1 LLGPTVSIAHVELA
15 VAANDAG
22 SALRVSAFASE
33 APAGN
38 LLDQGLDA
46 FGALEEE
53 AATDQVHPVA
63 QRLSDE
69 FARLNCPF
77 DQRTRFPS
85 DGIAFCA
92 AALLKRAEALP
103 LCGAELAPTRFEAS
117 IDTAETAAKPGG
129 GVLEQSVVVAAGAAL
144 VGPDCMGI
152 REERL
157 SEERLPRLR
166 EQ

>member
-1 LLGPTVSIAHVELA
+1 LLGPTVSIAQVELA

-22 SALRVSAFASE
+22 SALVVSAFTSE
-33 APAGN
+33 APAGD

-69 FARLNCPF
+69 FAHRTGAV
-77 DQRTRFPS
+77 DQPPRARFPV
-85 DGIAFCA
+85 GGKAFCA

-129 GVLEQSVVVAAGAAL
+129 GVL
-144 VGPDCMGI
+144 
-152 REERL
+152 
-157 SEERLPRLR
+157 
-166 EQ
+166 